1 MFLDRRTKIVSLA
14 EWQEW
19 WEEMRKGAL
28 MSWQVHYCTNGTQE
42 PEQSLAFCFFLGQV
56 SSRMGQ
62 LILYLSSMHSK
73 TALLL
78 IEATWLGILS
88 DTKII

>member
-1 MFLDRRTKIVSLA
+1 MISLA
-14 EWQEW
+14 ERQEW

-28 MSWQVHYCTNGTQE
+28 ISWQVRHCTNRTQE
-42 PEQSLAFCFFLGQV
+42 PEQSLAFFFFFFFFVGQV

-62 LILYLSSMHSK
+62 LILYLSTMHSK

-78 IEATWLGILS
+78 IMVTWLGILS
-88 DTKII
+88 NTISFE

>member
-1 MFLDRRTKIVSLA
+1 MISLA
-14 EWQEW
+14 ERQEW

-28 MSWQVHYCTNGTQE
+28 ISWQVRHCTNRTQE
-42 PEQSLAFCFFLGQV
+42 PEQGLAFFFFFVGQV

-62 LILYLSSMHSK
+62 LILYLSTMHSK

-78 IEATWLGILS
+78 IMVTWLGILS
-88 DTKII
+88 NTISFE